1 MNTTQVYIPDES
13 LSPHLYIGV
22 NRLSTPAVSIT
33 VPTAPFHEGQA
44 GPYHPWRQFL
54 FRPNFF
60 SNLHERS
67 SGSRF
72 RAISTMYQHY
82 RNFTTV
88 SVSTLVLHRLK
99 H

>member
-72 RAISTMYQHY
+72 RAIPPCTNTIGISQLFPC
-82 RNFTTV
+82 RRWCFIV
-88 SVSTLVLHRLK
+88 
-99 H
+99 